1 MNSAPFHKRVPQQ
14 ATDGAPINAESG
26 LLACTYEP
34 FIVGEH
40 KIHVMYAGT
49 EIPESPF
56 VFESVPVGRADLC
69 QIQGKFT
76 SVLLKSLNLF
86 NHNSRQKKRC
96 VCYINSFITYRRNW
110 NRFAVS
116 TMSDKAVGN

>member
-1 MNSAPFHKRVPQQ
+1 MQKR
-14 ATDGAPINAESG
+14 TIHSSDNTGAPGADPG

-56 VFESVPVGRADLC
+56 VFESLPVGRADLC
-69 QIQGKFT
+69 AIKGRL
-76 SVLLKSLNLF
+76 SNLPVGV
-86 NHNSRQKKRC
+86 KIRC
-96 VCYINSFITYRRNW
+96 HF
-110 NRFAVS
+110 
-116 TMSDKAVGN
+116 

>member
-1 MNSAPFHKRVPQQ
+1 MGQSLPISVIPITAEELEQVNAASFQKRAPQSADGTTIP
-14 ATDGAPINAESG
+14 TDSG

-40 KIHVMYAGT
+40 KIHVMYAGM

-69 QIQGKFT
+69 QIKGEF
-76 SVLLKSLNLF
+76 VYL
-86 NHNSRQKKRC
+86 
-96 VCYINSFITYRRNW
+96 
-110 NRFAVS
+110 
-116 TMSDKAVGN
+116 

>member
-1 MNSAPFHKRVPQQ
+1 MQKRVVHPSND
-14 ATDGAPINAESG
+14 TGIPGTEPG

-69 QIQGKFT
+69 AIKGKIFGYFIY
-76 SVLLKSLNLF
+76 F
-86 NHNSRQKKRC
+86 NS
-96 VCYINSFITYRRNW
+96 
-110 NRFAVS
+110 
-116 TMSDKAVGN
+116 

>member
-1 MNSAPFHKRVPQQ
+1 MPQSSEI
-14 ATDGAPINAESG
+14 TSGSDSG

-56 VFESVPVGRADLC
+56 VFESLRVGRAELC
-69 QIQGKFT
+69 EIKGE
-76 SVLLKSLNLF
+76 LPNLSLSN
-86 NHNSRQKKRC
+86 NNSSIPRL
-96 VCYINSFITYRRNW
+96 V
-110 NRFAVS
+110 
-116 TMSDKAVGN
+116 